1 MTDNHVPV
9 RHIRM
14 GDLWDRSGEIAA
26 EHGVTRSDLIRVAVE
41 RLLISKS
48 LPTILEGA
56 KTREPRGASTPPP
69 PVPARRPRRGRGVG
83 STD

>member
-1 MTDNHVPV
+1 MPENHVPV

-14 GDLWDRSGEIAA
+14 GDLWDRAGDAAA

-41 RLLISKS
+41 RLLTSTR

-56 KTREPRGASTPPP
+56 KTREPR
-69 PVPARRPRRGRGVG
+69 AR
-83 STD
+83 